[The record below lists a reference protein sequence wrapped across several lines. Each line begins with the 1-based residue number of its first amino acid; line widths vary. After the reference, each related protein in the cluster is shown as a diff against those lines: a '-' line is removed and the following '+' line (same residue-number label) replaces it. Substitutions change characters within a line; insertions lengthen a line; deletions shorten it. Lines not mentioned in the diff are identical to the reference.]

1 MSIEELCTKPVAT
14 IDGGATIMQAAA
26 AMRSQNVGDL
36 VVVRRRDGQA
46 VPAGIITDRD
56 IVVEVLG
63 QGLDP
68 SKVTVANVMS
78 DRPLTARNDDG
89 ILETL
94 RAMSEKGVRRAPIV
108 DHAGRLVGIV
118 AVDNLL
124 TLLAEELG
132 RIARLISQERSV
144 EKGKTEDSFQDEF
157 AT

>member
-46 VPAGIITDRD
+46 VPAGII
-56 IVVEVLG
+56 
-63 QGLDP
+63 
-68 SKVTVANVMS
+68 N
-78 DRPLTARNDDG
+78 
-89 ILETL
+89 
-94 RAMSEKGVRRAPIV
+94 
-108 DHAGRLVGIV
+108 
-118 AVDNLL
+118 
-124 TLLAEELG
+124 
-132 RIARLISQERSV
+132 QERSV